1 MLLWYVDVIL
11 RSWYSMLKLFWL
23 YFAVFLYRSWII
35 VQRYFLWKRL
45 WNYWVL
51 NCSTIE
57 FRLKVR
63 SWIQSGCR
71 DLHLMMV
78 LNSLCLFWSRYFNPL
93 IILAYY
99 LRDQHIAESL
109 VREITRL
116 NLVLQNSVISIIVF
130 RFLIKCYRR
139 AFPFFI
145 IHLEINYIA

>member
-11 RSWYSMLKLFWL
+11 RSWYSTLKLFRL

-51 NCSTIE
+51 ISSTIE

-63 SWIQSGCR
+63 SWIQSGCG

-78 LNSLCLFWSRYFNPL
+78 LNCLCLFWSRYFNPL
-93 IILAYY
+93 VILACY
-99 LRDQHIAESL
+99 LRDKHIAECL
-109 VREITRL
+109 VREITRW
-116 NLVLQNSVISIIVF
+116 NLGLQNSAISIIVF
-130 RFLIKCYRR
+130 RFLIKWFWR

-145 IHLEINYIA
+145 NHLEINYIA

>member
-11 RSWYSMLKLFWL
+11 RSWYSMLKLFRL

-51 NCSTIE
+51 ICSTIE

-63 SWIQSGCR
+63 SWYQSGCG

-78 LNSLCLFWSRYFNPL
+78 LNCLCLFWSRYFNPL
-93 IILAYY
+93 VILACY
-99 LRDQHIAESL
+99 LRDQHIAECL

-116 NLVLQNSVISIIVF
+116 NLGLQNSAISIIVF
-130 RFLIKCYRR
+130 RFLIKCFWR

-145 IHLEINYIA
+145 NHLEINYIA